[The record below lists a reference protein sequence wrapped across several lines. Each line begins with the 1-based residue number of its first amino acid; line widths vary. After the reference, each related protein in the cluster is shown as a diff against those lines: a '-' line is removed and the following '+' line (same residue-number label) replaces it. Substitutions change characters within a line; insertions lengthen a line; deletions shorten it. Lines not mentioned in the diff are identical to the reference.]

1 MADNRQYQ
9 SMLSSARGKLAGR
22 DPRELAGAA
31 GIRWTGEA
39 FETES
44 FGQTFRITWPEF
56 AFVPEPDMW
65 QALSVLNYIA
75 EAKGSVPSG
84 RFLALSDF
92 SDGGLVRGSSFDRE
106 NDRLFARIGTYGP
119 DAIRRAAECL
129 GGGVFGGKGDL
140 CFRFFFL
147 PSVPMLFSLW
157 LADEDFPASGKI
169 LFDSSAE
176 GSLPVENA
184 GTVAGILLQRILDRL
199 QRSAADEGRTF

>member
-9 SMLSSARGKLAGR
+9 SMLSSAREKLAGR
-22 DPRELAGAA
+22 DPRELADAA

-39 FETES
+39 FEAES
-44 FGQTFRITWPEF
+44 FGQTFRITRPEF
-56 AFVPEPDMW
+56 AFIPEPDMW

-75 EAKGSVPSG
+75 EAKGSVPTG

-92 SDGGLVRGSSFDRE
+92 ADGGLVRGSSFDRE

-119 DAIRRAAECL
+119 EAIRKAAGCL
-129 GGGVFGGKGDL
+129 GGESFGGKGDL

-157 LADEDFPASGKI
+157 LADEEFPASGKV
-169 LFDSSAE
+169 LFDRSAE

-184 GTVAGILLQRILDRL
+184 GTVAGILLQRILDLLL
-199 QRSAADEGRTF
+199 QDPADEGQAF